1 VFAEFHATISE
12 KDSKM
17 AGLQQELRELKLEN
31 ARLRQ
36 SAGTAP
42 AEKEKKS
49 LLVPT
54 TPQERRNLELT
65 LSGDEN
71 DVIMDLQLA
80 NASARIIVMNLTCVR
95 SGEWLNSETINVYL
109 QMVEVASKLSGE
121 NVTSFNS
128 FFVSKLEKEVCS
140 AVVGYLFQTSH
151 LTPHTSHLTS
161 HLTPHTSLTSQ
172 SIHPTFHTCSRG
184 TRA

>member
-1 VFAEFHATISE
+1 MTF
-12 KDSKM
+12 
-17 AGLQQELRELKLEN
+17 EN
-31 ARLRQ
+31 ASLRQ
-36 SAGTAP
+36 SAGAAP

-54 TPQERRNLELT
+54 TPQERRNLEFT

-80 NASARIIVMNLTCVR
+80 NASARIVVMNLTCVR

-128 FFVSKLEKEVCS
+128 FFVSKLEKDVCFV
-140 AVVGYLFQTSH
+140 VVGYLFHTSH
-151 LTPHTSHLTS
+151 LTPYTSFTIQGHKGVT
-161 HLTPHTSLTSQ
+161 TW
-172 SIHPTFHTCSRG
+172 
-184 TRA
+184 TRKLEEEGKTLFDLDRCDNEYITIIMNGANQLEFRDV

>member
-1 VFAEFHATISE
+1 
-12 KDSKM
+12 M

-36 SAGTAP
+36 SAGAAP

-54 TPQERRNLELT
+54 TPQERRNLEFT

-151 LTPHTSHLTS
+151 LTPHTSHLTR
-161 HLTPHTSLTSQ
+161 H
-172 SIHPTFHTCSRG
+172 
-184 TRA
+184 